1 MTIKALGVG
10 VALVVFVP
18 VASCTAALVGV
29 RPPWVTCRTICST
42 GMVIER
48 KGRRWVRECPCS
60 RGLVTGLTGRPV
72 VRRVT
77 RRPCRRT
84 IAQVATRTPRS
95 RCRMFTR

>member
-48 KGRRWVRECPCS
+48 KGRRWMRECPCS
-60 RGLVTGLTGRPV
+60 RGFMAWLTGGPV
-72 VRRVT
+72 VRRMA
-77 RRPCRRT
+77 RGFCRSAVCQMT
-84 IAQVATRTPRS
+84 A
-95 RCRMFTR
+95 